1 MGCDCPLGAAQAEN
15 SIRCPKSWGS
25 VVIHHFLC
33 LGTWWLGHS
42 PMTVLLHQLNPGWLA
57 GLISRDRWPADV
69 MAPWH
74 SSTNQGFRSHCS
86 DVSMATNHQP
96 ISTPIY
102 GNVQSPILYRDFP
115 VHKTHPAFL
124 GYPHFPSWKAPDVT
138 PRGTTRHHA
147 APRLQLSPPSRRV
160 VSASPQQCLRHQ
172 SSLRISGQ
180 RVRMVRE
187 TLREKKHN
195 NYTLW

>member
-1 MGCDCPLGAAQAEN
+1 MGICRHPPFFVSWNMVTGAF
-15 SIRCPKSWGS
+15 P
-25 VVIHHFLC
+25 HD
-33 LGTWWLGHS
+33 
-42 PMTVLLHQLNPGWLA
+42 MTVFLQQLNPGWLA

-102 GNVQSPILYRDFP
+102 GNVQSPILDRDFP

-138 PRGTTRHHA
+138 PRGTTQSHT
-147 APRLQLSPPSRRV
+147 S
-160 VSASPQQCLRHQ
+160 
-172 SSLRISGQ
+172 SSLHLLVELFPQVHSSAFATYQACESLVNESGWF
-180 RVRMVRE
+180 RRPFV
-187 TLREKKHN
+187 KKTTTIIPSGKHTKIT
-195 NYTLW
+195 Y